1 MNWDTLWTVLG
12 VICFAGGTF
21 LTLIAAIGLLRFPDL
36 LARLHAASK
45 PQVLGLG
52 LMLAGFAFTMRE
64 PGLAWTCVLIFLFQL
79 ITAPVSAHL
88 AGRSGYRTG
97 QVVSKN
103 LYVDEYRRD
112 LARSLRQARADQGR
126 ARRKGTKGKRPH

>member
-1 MNWDTLWTVLG
+1 MNWDMVATAVAVL
-12 VICFAGGTF
+12 CFAGGTF
-21 LTLIAAIGLLRFPDL
+21 LTLIAAIGILRFPDL

-52 LMLAGFAFTMRE
+52 LMLAGLAITMRD
-64 PGLAWTCVLIFLFQL
+64 PGLAWTCALIFLFQL

-97 QVVSKN
+97 QVKSKK

-112 LARSLRQARADQGR
+112 LARSLRQARAEEGR
-126 ARRKGTKGKRPH
+126 TRRKGKRHS